1 MFMLWFLLISLVL
14 GATVGVTY
22 TGVKSARENAKSKN
36 NNEDVEERTTEEEVQ
51 ERTIPEVRG
60 EEKVTSPEQQRRTPA
75 SSSAKKTVV
84 TTEPERVIEGREA
97 PISET
102 IVASSAKKPV
112 VATEPERVI
121 EGRETPVSETIV
133 ASSAKKPVV
142 TTEPERVIEGREA
155 PISEVVQVP
164 QAATKIEVTPEPE
177 EISPEKIAE
186 VLLNEK
192 LMKKV
197 VIPYAKLSKKSFA
210 HIEDYAAY
218 FLQEGKF
225 ITNENGEKV
234 QSPKFLKKLDIID
247 LLNDTDAMSI
257 ARAYAQARKQKF
269 TKRIDIATFFI
280 TEKGNA
286 LDSQSPQF
294 EKTMK
299 KLGLSQ
305 KR

>member
-22 TGVKSARENAKSKN
+22 TGVKSAIENSKSKN
-36 NNEDVEERTTEEEVQ
+36 NNEDVKERTTEEEVQ

-60 EEKVTSPEQQRRTPA
+60 KEKVASPEQQRRTPA
-75 SSSAKKTVV
+75 SSSAKKAVV
-84 TTEPERVIEGREA
+84 TTEPERIIEGREA

-121 EGRETPVSETIV
+121 EGRE
-133 ASSAKKPVV
+133 
-142 TTEPERVIEGREA
+142 A

-164 QAATKIEVTPEPE
+164 QTSTKIEVTPEPE

-257 ARAYAQARKQKF
+257 ARAYSQARKQKF

-286 LDSQSPQF
+286 LDSQSPKF